1 MTETVYQRRR
11 SGGGPRSYEPAE
23 PLPDPRTLLL
33 MAQDLMVR
41 LQSCF
46 LSQGVVPP
54 DRSVIFMSPIPA
66 DCEQVAVLF
75 AGWSPLPPWDTLT
88 NCDSFR
94 WIANFSVIITRCTP
108 AISTRSGKAAPTPDL
123 MLQAAQI
130 ASTDAEVLLC
140 LVSTLGEIGADLN
153 LVTMAPL
160 GGMQTVELTV
170 SLPAAGALE

>member
-1 MTETVYQRRR
+1 MTEIVYQRR
-11 SGGGPRSYEPAE
+11 GGGPRIVE
-23 PLPDPRTLLL
+23 PLPDPRTLVL
-33 MAQDLMVR
+33 MAQDLMAR

-46 LSQGVVPP
+46 MTQGVVPP
-54 DRSVIFMSPIPA
+54 TRQVVYMSPIPA

-94 WIANFSVIITRCTP
+94 WVANFSVIITRCTP
-108 AISTRSGKAAPTPDL
+108 AIGTKSGKVAPTPDV

-130 ASTDAEVLLC
+130 ASQDAEVLLC
-140 LVSTLGEIGADLN
+140 LVSTIGEIGADLN
-153 LVTMAPL
+153 VNTPAPQ

-170 SLPAAGALE
+170 QVPAVGALD